1 MKGLYALAAIS
12 LAISLLAAFG
22 LIIVHYRLM
31 TLDSRLSAISSEI
44 SKLEGRM
51 IKLGESLSELTSNK
65 SQQVIV
71 VEENITAP
79 ERVYELVKDSVV
91 MIKAITVV
99 TTFFGKSYR
108 PVEGSGFVYDKEGHI
123 VTNYHVVEGAVRI
136 EVYFPDKSMYEA
148 KLVGAD
154 SYLDIAVLKID
165 ARDRV
170 LKPLTLG
177 NSSKLKVGQPIIAVG
192 NPFGFRGTLT
202 TGVISQLGRL
212 LETGSSKR
220 PIPDLIQIDA
230 AINPGNSGGPL
241 LDYSGRVVGITNA
254 IWSRTGEFAGI
265 GFAIPSNIVSRVVNS
280 IITTGKYEHPWI
292 GISGIDVNPEIADLI
307 NLSKPAGFLVIYV
320 SPGSPA
326 DKAGIRGGT
335 KTVKLSNG
343 LEIKI
348 GGDVIIGID
357 GVKVLGLGDIL
368 AYLEEKLRP
377 GDKTTLTIIRDGREM
392 KVEITVGKLPA

>member
-1 MKGLYALAAIS
+1 MKGLYAIAAVS

-22 LIIVHYRLM
+22 LVIIHYRLM
-31 TLDSRLSAISSEI
+31 NMDSELSAISSEI
-44 SKLEGRM
+44 SKLESRV
-51 IKLGESLSELTSNK
+51 IKLGESLSELTSNR

-71 VEENITAP
+71 VKENITAP

-91 MIKAITVV
+91 MIKAVSVV
-99 TTFFGKSYR
+99 TTFFGKSYQH
-108 PVEGSGFVYDKEGHI
+108 VEGSGFIYDKEGHI
-123 VTNYHVVEGAVRI
+123 VTNYHVVSGAVKI
-136 EVYFPDKSMYEA
+136 EVYFPDKSMYVA
-148 KLVGAD
+148 KLIGAD

-165 ARDRV
+165 PGDRV
-170 LKPLTLG
+170 LRPLTLG
-177 NSSKLKVGQPIIAVG
+177 NSSELKVGQPIIAVG

-212 LETGSSKR
+212 LETGSGR

-241 LDYSGRVVGITNA
+241 LDYSGKVVGITNA
-254 IWSRTGEFAGI
+254 IWSKTGEFAGI
-265 GFAIPSNIVSRVVNS
+265 GFAIPSNIVSKVVNS
-280 IITTGKYEHPWI
+280 IITTGRYDHPWI
-292 GISGIDVNPEIADLI
+292 GISGIDVNPEIAGLM

-320 SPGSPA
+320 NPGSPA

-335 KTVKLSNG
+335 KTVRLSSG

-348 GGDVIIGID
+348 GGDVIVGID

-377 GDKTTLTIIRDGREM
+377 GDKTSLTIIRDGREM
-392 KVEITVGKLPA
+392 AVEIVVGKLPT

>member
-1 MKGLYALAAIS
+1 MKGLYAIAAVS

-22 LIIVHYRLM
+22 LVIIHYRLM
-31 TLDSRLSAISSEI
+31 NMDSELSAISSEI
-44 SKLEGRM
+44 SKLESRV
-51 IKLGESLSELTSNK
+51 IKLGESLSELTSNR
-65 SQQVIV
+65 SQQVIIV
-71 VEENITAP
+71 KENITAP

-91 MIKAITVV
+91 MIKAVSVV
-99 TTFFGKSYR
+99 TTFFGKSYQH
-108 PVEGSGFVYDKEGHI
+108 VEGSGFIYDKEGHI
-123 VTNYHVVEGAVRI
+123 VTNYHVVSGAVKI
-136 EVYFPDKSMYEA
+136 EVYFPDKSMYVA
-148 KLVGAD
+148 KLIGAD

-165 ARDRV
+165 PGDRV
-170 LKPLTLG
+170 LRPLTLG
-177 NSSKLKVGQPIIAVG
+177 NSSELKVGQPIIAVG

-212 LETGSSKR
+212 LETGSGR

-241 LDYSGRVVGITNA
+241 LDYSGKVVGITNA
-254 IWSRTGEFAGI
+254 IWSKTGEFAGI
-265 GFAIPSNIVSRVVNS
+265 GFAIPSNIVSKVVNS
-280 IITTGKYEHPWI
+280 IITTGRYDHPWI
-292 GISGIDVNPEIADLI
+292 GISGIDVNPEIAGLM

-320 SPGSPA
+320 NPGSPA

-335 KTVKLSNG
+335 KTVRLSSG

-348 GGDVIIGID
+348 GGDVIVGID

-377 GDKTTLTIIRDGREM
+377 GDKTSLTIIRDGREM
-392 KVEITVGKLPA
+392 AVEIVVGKLPT

>member
-1 MKGLYALAAIS
+1 MKGLYAIAAVS

-22 LIIVHYRLM
+22 LVIIHYRLM
-31 TLDSRLSAISSEI
+31 NMDSELSAISSEI
-44 SKLEGRM
+44 SKLESRV
-51 IKLGESLSELTSNK
+51 IKLGESLSELTSNR
-65 SQQVIV
+65 SQQVIIV
-71 VEENITAP
+71 KENITAP

-91 MIKAITVV
+91 MIKAVSVV
-99 TTFFGKSYR
+99 TTFFGKSYQH
-108 PVEGSGFVYDKEGHI
+108 VEGSGFIYDKEGHI
-123 VTNYHVVEGAVRI
+123 VTNYHVVSGAVKI
-136 EVYFPDKSMYEA
+136 EVYFPDKSMYVA
-148 KLVGAD
+148 KLIGAD

-165 ARDRV
+165 PGDRV
-170 LKPLTLG
+170 LRPLTLG
-177 NSSKLKVGQPIIAVG
+177 NSSELKVGQPIIAVG

-212 LETGSSKR
+212 LETGSGR

-241 LDYSGRVVGITNA
+241 LDYSGKVVGITNA
-254 IWSRTGEFAGI
+254 IWSKTGEFAGI
-265 GFAIPSNIVSRVVNS
+265 GFAIPSNIVSKVVNS
-280 IITTGKYEHPWI
+280 IITTGRYDHPWI
-292 GISGIDVNPEIADLI
+292 GISGIDVNPEIAGLM

-320 SPGSPA
+320 NPGSPA

-335 KTVKLSNG
+335 KTVRLSSG

-348 GGDVIIGID
+348 GGDVIVGID

-377 GDKTTLTIIRDGREM
+377 GDKTSLTIIRDGREM
-392 KVEITVGKLPA
+392 TVEIVVGKLPT

>member
-1 MKGLYALAAIS
+1 MTKISLGMKGLYALAAIS
-12 LAISLLAAFG
+12 LAISLLAALG
-22 LIIVHYRLM
+22 LIMVHYRLM
-31 TLDSRLSAISSEI
+31 TVDSELSSISLKI
-44 SKLEGRM
+44 SNLEDRV
-51 IKLGESLSELTSNK
+51 IELGESLSELASNK

-91 MIKAITVV
+91 MIKALTAV

-123 VTNYHVVEGAVRI
+123 VTNYHVVEGAVRV

-148 KLVGAD
+148 ELVGAD

-212 LETGSSKR
+212 LETGSGKR
-220 PIPDLIQIDA
+220 PIPGLIQIDA

-254 IWSRTGEFAGI
+254 IWSRTGEFALSLI
-265 GFAIPSNIVSRVVNS
+265 
-280 IITTGKYEHPWI
+280 H
-292 GISGIDVNPEIADLI
+292 ISEP
-307 NLSKPAGFLVIYV
+307 
-320 SPGSPA
+320 
-326 DKAGIRGGT
+326 T
-335 KTVKLSNG
+335 
-343 LEIKI
+343 
-348 GGDVIIGID
+348 
-357 GVKVLGLGDIL
+357 
-368 AYLEEKLRP
+368 RP
-377 GDKTTLTIIRDGREM
+377 Y
-392 KVEITVGKLPA
+392 

>member
-1 MKGLYALAAIS
+1 MKGLYAIAAVS

-22 LIIVHYRLM
+22 LVIIHYRLM
-31 TLDSRLSAISSEI
+31 NMDSELSAISSEI
-44 SKLEGRM
+44 SKLESRV
-51 IKLGESLSELTSNK
+51 IKLGESLSELTSNR

-71 VEENITAP
+71 VKENITAP

-91 MIKAITVV
+91 MIKAVSVV
-99 TTFFGKSYR
+99 TTFFGKSYQH
-108 PVEGSGFVYDKEGHI
+108 VEGSGFIYDKEGHI
-123 VTNYHVVEGAVRI
+123 VTNYHVVSGAVKI
-136 EVYFPDKSMYEA
+136 EVYFPDKSMYVA
-148 KLVGAD
+148 KLIGAD

-165 ARDRV
+165 PGDRV

-177 NSSKLKVGQPIIAVG
+177 NSSELKVGQPIIAVG

-212 LETGSSKR
+212 LETGSGR

-241 LDYSGRVVGITNA
+241 LDYSGKVVGITNA
-254 IWSRTGEFAGI
+254 IWSKTGEFAGI
-265 GFAIPSNIVSRVVNS
+265 GFAIPSNIVSKVVNS
-280 IITTGKYEHPWI
+280 IITTGRYDHPWI
-292 GISGIDVNPEIADLI
+292 GISGIDVNPEIAGLM

-320 SPGSPA
+320 NPGSPA

-335 KTVKLSNG
+335 KTVRLSSG

-348 GGDVIIGID
+348 GGDVIVGID

-377 GDKTTLTIIRDGREM
+377 GDKTSLTIIRDGREM
-392 KVEITVGKLPA
+392 AVEIVVGKLPT

>member
-22 LIIVHYRLM
+22 LIMVHYRLM
-31 TLDSRLSAISSEI
+31 AVDSELSSISSKI
-44 SKLEGRM
+44 SDLEGRV
-51 IKLGESLSELTSNK
+51 IKLGESLSELASNK
-65 SQQVIV
+65 SQHVIV

-91 MIKAITVV
+91 MIKALTIV
-99 TTFFGKSYR
+99 TTFFGKSYQ
-108 PVEGSGFVYDKEGHI
+108 PVEGSGFVYDREGHI

-136 EVYFPDKSMYEA
+136 EVYFPDKSMYKA

-170 LKPLTLG
+170 LKPLILG

-212 LETGSSKR
+212 LETGSKR

-335 KTVKLSNG
+335 KTVRLSNG
-343 LEIKI
+343 VEIKI
-348 GGDVIIGID
+348 GGDVIVGID

-377 GDKTTLTIIRDGREM
+377 GDKTALTIIRDGKEM

>member
-1 MKGLYALAAIS
+1 MKGLYALTAIS
-12 LAISLLAAFG
+12 LAVSLIAVFG
-22 LIIVHYRLM
+22 LITIHYRLM
-31 TLDSRLSAISSEI
+31 NVDSELSAVSSRI
-44 SKLEGRM
+44 SKLEDRM
-51 IKLGESLSELTSNK
+51 IKLGENLSELTSNR

-71 VEENITAP
+71 VKENITAP

-91 MIKAITVV
+91 MIKAVTVV
-99 TTFFGKSYR
+99 TTFFGRSYQY
-108 PVEGSGFVYDKEGHI
+108 VEGSGFIYDKEGHI
-123 VTNYHVVEGAVRI
+123 VTNYHVVKGAVKI
-136 EVYFPDKSMYEA
+136 EVYFPDKSMYAA
-148 KLVGAD
+148 KLIGAD

-165 ARDRV
+165 AGDRV
-170 LKPLTLG
+170 LRPLTLG
-177 NSSKLKVGQPIIAVG
+177 NSSELKVGQPIIAVG

-212 LETGSSKR
+212 LKTGER

-241 LDYSGRVVGITNA
+241 LDYSGKVVGITNA

-265 GFAIPSNIVSRVVNS
+265 GFAIPSNIVSKVVTS
-280 IITTGKYEHPWI
+280 IITTGKYDHPWI
-292 GISGIDVNPEIADLI
+292 GISGIDVDPEIAKLM

-320 SPGSPA
+320 EPGSPA
-326 DKAGIRGGT
+326 EKAGIRGGT
-335 KTVKLSNG
+335 KTVRLSNG

-348 GGDVIIGID
+348 GGDVIIGIN

-377 GDKTTLTIIRDGREM
+377 GDKTSLTIIRDGKEM
-392 KVEITVGKLPA
+392 KVEIVLGKLPT